1 MFAQNLQGLVVMLFL
16 AVGTTACDTPMQPTS
31 AGFAVRRP
39 GDGIS
44 VSGRAL
50 DYSANIGV
58 PNVAVAVGNY
68 DFSGRFVAQVSTVTD
83 AAGSYTLSIAAGTY
97 LTRVGDGF
105 GSIEVIGMTRRSDF
119 FVNVGTCVGRYGT
132 ITDMLSGRPVSGA
145 RVELIGITV
154 SSDADGWY
162 RVDLGC
168 PANGIIGFNTTFMHV
183 VHADYGDVS
192 RVVGRGVSGVERFD
206 VSLGRR
212 SFR

>member
-1 MFAQNLQGLVVMLFL
+1 MLFL

-83 AAGSYTLSIAAGTY
+83 AA
-97 LTRVGDGF
+97 
-105 GSIEVIGMTRRSDF
+105 
-119 FVNVGTCVGRYGT
+119 
-132 ITDMLSGRPVSGA
+132 
-145 RVELIGITV
+145 
-154 SSDADGWY
+154 
-162 RVDLGC
+162 
-168 PANGIIGFNTTFMHV
+168 
-183 VHADYGDVS
+183 
-192 RVVGRGVSGVERFD
+192 
-206 VSLGRR
+206 VSLTGP
-212 SFR
+212 FTIAT